1 MQKTVLNAVLA
12 ATLALTGTASA
23 QEWPAR
29 AVTMVVPFAAG
40 GPQDTIARVVAARLG
55 DFLGQQVVVENIGGA
70 GGMLG
75 ADNVARA
82 APDGYKFGLGTVG
95 THAQG
100 QTLYKKPLYNS
111 VTEFTP
117 VGLIAETPIALL
129 VRKGLPVSTLQEFIA
144 YAKANQAKMSFG
156 SAGPGSATHLG
167 CVVVNMVLGLKMEHI
182 AYRGTGPAMQD
193 LMTDRSID
201 YICDIINT
209 AKPQIE
215 GGTVKG
221 LAIMT
226 KERSPVLPNLQTGL
240 EQGVKDFEAY
250 TWTAFFLPR
259 GTPDAIVKKL
269 NAAIVQTINT
279 PEVRARL
286 QGMGAQVVSND
297 RATPEYLAKFLPE
310 EIAKWAAPIK
320 ASGVTVD

>member
-1 MQKTVLNAVLA
+1 
-12 ATLALTGTASA
+12 
-23 QEWPAR
+23 
-29 AVTMVVPFAAG
+29 MVVPFAAG
-40 GPQDTIARVVAARLG
+40 GPQDTIARVVAARMTELP
-55 DFLGQQVVVENIGGA
+55 GQQVVVENIGGA
-70 GGMLG
+70 GGGTGSL
-75 ADNVARA
+75 NVARS
-82 APDGYKFGLGTVG
+82 APDGYRFGLGTVG
-95 THAQG
+95 THAQS

-111 VTEFTP
+111 VADFTP

-129 VRKGLPVSTLQEFIA
+129 VRKSLPVSTLKEFID
-144 YAKANQAKMSFG
+144 YAKVNQAKMSFG

-167 CVVVNMVLGLKMEHI
+167 CVVVNMVLGLKVEHI

-193 LMTDRSID
+193 LVGDRSID

-215 GGTVKG
+215 AGNVKG

-226 KERSPVLPNLQTGL
+226 KERSPVLPNLPTGL

-250 TWTAFFLPR
+250 TWTAFFLPK

-269 NAAIVQTINT
+269 NAAIVEAIKT
-279 PEVRARL
+279 PAVRDRL
-286 QGMGAQVVSND
+286 RGMGAQVVSDD
-297 RATPEYLAKFLPE
+297 RTTPEYLAKFVPA

-320 ASGVTVD
+320 ASGVSVD